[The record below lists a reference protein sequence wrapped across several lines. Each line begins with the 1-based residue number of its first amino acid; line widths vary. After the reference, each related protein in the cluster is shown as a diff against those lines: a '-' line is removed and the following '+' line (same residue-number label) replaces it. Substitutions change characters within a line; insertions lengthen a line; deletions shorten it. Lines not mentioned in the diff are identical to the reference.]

1 MKGDF
6 LFNLWNISFVKGL
19 ARGWFNINGGLPRFH
34 GKPIN

>member
-19 ARGWFNINGGLPRFH
+19 ARGWFNGGLPRFH